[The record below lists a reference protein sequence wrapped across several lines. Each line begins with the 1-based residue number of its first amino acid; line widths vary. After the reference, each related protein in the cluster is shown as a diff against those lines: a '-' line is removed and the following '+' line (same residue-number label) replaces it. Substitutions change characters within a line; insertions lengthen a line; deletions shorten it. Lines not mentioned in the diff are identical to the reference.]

1 MSTIIQMKHF
11 TSEDI
16 EKKVN
21 NKPMINLTKSDI
33 KQSRKQTFI
42 FFTIFASFIMIFTI
56 YDFKQINSQIVSLKQ
71 INSKHEQAINSLGES
86 ITTTKNEITALQRK
100 KNKLNNELTSE
111 HALNIQSEQSYNEE
125 KKEVDKITKE
135 IAKLHIEVDD
145 LRRRNVDLRDKATI
159 LNPFNRWKYDIDG
172 MINPFR
178 FRHGLEYENMNMPYW
193 LRNRYIRPY

>member
-21 NKPMINLTKSDI
+21 NKPMIHLTKSDI

-86 ITTTKNEITALQRK
+86 ITTIKNEITALQRK

-125 KKEVDKITKE
+125 NKEVDKITKE

>member
-21 NKPMINLTKSDI
+21 NKPMIHLTKSDI

-125 KKEVDKITKE
+125 NKEVDKITKE

-159 LNPFNRWKYDIDG
+159 LTPFNRWKYDIDG

-178 FRHGLEYENMNMPYW
+178 FRHW
-193 LRNRYIRPY
+193 S

>member
-21 NKPMINLTKSDI
+21 NKPMIHLTKSDI

-125 KKEVDKITKE
+125 NKEVDKITKE
-135 IAKLHIEVDD
+135 IAKLHIEVDG

-159 LNPFNRWKYDIDG
+159 LTPFNRWKYDIDG

>member
-21 NKPMINLTKSDI
+21 NKPMIHLTKSDI

-125 KKEVDKITKE
+125 NKEVDKITKE

-159 LNPFNRWKYDIDG
+159 LTPFNRWKYDIDG

>member
-21 NKPMINLTKSDI
+21 NKPMIYLTKSDI

-125 KKEVDKITKE
+125 NKEVDKITKE

-159 LNPFNRWKYDIDG
+159 LNPLNRWKYDIDG

>member
-21 NKPMINLTKSDI
+21 NKPMIHLTKSDI

-125 KKEVDKITKE
+125 NKEVDKITKE

-159 LNPFNRWKYDIDG
+159 FNPFNRWKYDIDG

>member
-21 NKPMINLTKSDI
+21 NKPMIHLTKSDI

-125 KKEVDKITKE
+125 NKEVDKITKE

>member
-21 NKPMINLTKSDI
+21 NKPMIHLTKSDI

-125 KKEVDKITKE
+125 NKEVDKITKE
-135 IAKLHIEVDD
+135 IAKLHIEVDG

>member
-21 NKPMINLTKSDI
+21 NKPMIHLTKSDI

-125 KKEVDKITKE
+125 NKEVDKITKE

-145 LRRRNVDLRDKATI
+145 LRRRNVALRDKATI
-159 LNPFNRWKYDIDG
+159 LHPFNRWKYDIDG

>member
-21 NKPMINLTKSDI
+21 NKPMIHLTKSDI

-42 FFTIFASFIMIFTI
+42 FFTIFAYFIMIFTI
-56 YDFKQINSQIVSLKQ
+56 YDFKQINSQIVSFKQ

-125 KKEVDKITKE
+125 NKEVDKITKE

-145 LRRRNVDLRDKATI
+145 LRRRNVDLRDKATT
-159 LNPFNRWKYDIDG
+159 LHPFNRWKYDIDG

-178 FRHGLEYENMNMPYW
+178 FRHW
-193 LRNRYIRPY
+193 S